1 MSKKTQKPPSRGAR
15 SRKGYAAGRIES
27 RTASFQVQNLKV
39 VFDNTKVPWD
49 KKEVSMILDDIT
61 ATKQRNPAAWAMQ
74 VLVFTKVAKSVSL
87 DGGRDEP
94 GYTIEWPAS
103 TGSGGTYDL

>member
-15 SRKGYAAGRIES
+15 SRKGSAAGRIES
-27 RTASFQVQNLKV
+27 RTASFQVLDLKV

-87 DGGRDEP
+87 DGGSDEP